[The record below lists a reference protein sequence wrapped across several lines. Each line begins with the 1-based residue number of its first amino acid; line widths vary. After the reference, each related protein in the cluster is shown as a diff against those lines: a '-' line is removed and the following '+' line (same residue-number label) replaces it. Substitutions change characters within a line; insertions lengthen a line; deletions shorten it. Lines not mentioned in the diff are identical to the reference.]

1 MKSKKPCSNKN
12 SDVLLTNEL
21 AKQFKRTL
29 DTQKFLQSFNP
40 GYDSFFLISGGS
52 DLMATDGEIEVDGKL
67 TSSKLKNAFMKFN
80 KSKQINRV
88 LVSKFIQ
95 GIAA

>member
-1 MKSKKPCSNKN
+1 
-12 SDVLLTNEL
+12 
-21 AKQFKRTL
+21 
-29 DTQKFLQSFNP
+29 
-40 GYDSFFLISGGS
+40 
-52 DLMATDGEIEVDGKL
+52 MANDGELEVDGKL